1 MSTSPE
7 NHVLAWLRDAHAME
21 QQAETML
28 SATISRLKHYPDL
41 RRKLE
46 EHLEETKRQ
55 QQMVDDCIAR
65 LGGDNSVV
73 KDAMAKMVAM
83 GQGLSGMFV
92 DDEVIKASLA
102 SYTFEQMEIASY
114 RILIAG
120 AEAAGD
126 TTTAAICTRHRSI
139 PVSKPFLL
147 TRNANSRA
155 LVRRVT
161 RRHLPEEA
169 VSSVSLVRAITSRAT
184 SPHRSRAD
192 GSRAPAMP
200 AK

>member
-1 MSTSPE
+1 MATSPQD
-7 NHVLAWLRDAHAME
+7 HVLAWLRDAHAME

-55 QQMVDDCIAR
+55 QQMVNDCISR
-65 LGGDNSVV
+65 LGGDSSVM

-120 AEAAGD
+120 AEAIGD
-126 TTTAAICTRHRSI
+126 TTTAAICTRI
-139 PVSKPFLL
+139 LKE
-147 TRNANSRA
+147 
-155 LVRRVT
+155 
-161 RRHLPEEA
+161 EEA
-169 VSSVSLVRAITSRAT
+169 MAAWLEQQTPNLVRAFMQLEQTPGVA
-184 SPHRSRAD
+184 
-192 GSRAPAMP
+192 
-200 AK
+200 AKR

>member
-1 MSTSPE
+1 MATSPQE
-7 NHVLAWLRDAHAME
+7 HLLAWLRDAHAME

-55 QQMVDDCIAR
+55 QKLVNDCISR
-65 LGGDNSVV
+65 LGGDNSAI
-73 KDAMAKMVAM
+73 KDAMGKMTAM
-83 GQGLSGMFV
+83 GQGLSGLFV

-114 RILIAG
+114 RILVAG

-126 TTTAAICTRHRSI
+126 STTAAIC
-139 PVSKPFLL
+139 
-147 TRNANSRA
+147 SRI
-155 LVRRVT
+155 LKE
-161 RRHLPEEA
+161 EEA
-169 VSSVSLVRAITSRAT
+169 MAAWLEQQMPNLVRAFLQLDQTPGIA
-184 SPHRSRAD
+184 
-192 GSRAPAMP
+192 
-200 AK
+200 AKR